1 MKFVDWAR
9 MKEMDSRSKSEINTE
24 TTFTEQRKEEEESS
38 PKEFG
43 IKEMSEHVNIE
54 WDNENKS
61 K

>member
-9 MKEMDSRSKSEINTE
+9 MKEMDSRQKSDINTAS
-24 TTFTEQRKEEEESS
+24 TFAEQREDDEESS

-54 WDNENKS
+54 WDDENKS
-61 K
+61 G